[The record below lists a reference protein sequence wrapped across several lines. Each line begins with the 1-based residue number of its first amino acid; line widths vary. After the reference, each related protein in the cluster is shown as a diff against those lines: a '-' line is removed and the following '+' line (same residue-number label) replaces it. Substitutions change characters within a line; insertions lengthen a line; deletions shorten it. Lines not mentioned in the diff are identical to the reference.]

1 MFTLPT
7 QLRVTDLDS
16 NDVTLFDLI
25 SGNDNRFSVLPAWFN
40 EDNSLAIQF
49 VNDTW
54 VIAGV
59 PFSSSSIIY
68 SSNNNWPLVEVV
80 E

>member
-1 MFTLPT
+1 MFTLPN
-7 QLRVTDLDS
+7 QLQVTDLDT
-16 NDVTLFDLI
+16 NEVTFFNLI
-25 SGNDNRFSVLPAWFN
+25 SGNDNRFSVLPAWIK

-49 VNDTW
+49 VNDHW

-59 PFSSSSIIY
+59 PFNGSSIVY
-68 SSNNNWPLVEVV
+68 SSDNNWPLVEVV

>member
-1 MFTLPT
+1 MFVLPN
-7 QLRVTDLDS
+7 QLQVTDLDTEEVS
-16 NDVTLFDLI
+16 LFNLI
-25 SGNDNRFSVLPAWFN
+25 SGNDNRFSVLPAWIN
-40 EDNSLAIQF
+40 LDNTLAIQYK
-49 VNDTW
+49 NDVW

-59 PFSSSSIIY
+59 PFNSSSIIY